1 MAIEISVLT
10 HLIEKALPG
19 AKIMV
24 KDLVGD
30 GDHLQATVIATQF
43 EGKTL
48 LEQHKMVLNPL
59 KENLKE
65 RLHAL
70 SVKTYTLDQWNKNK

>member
-1 MAIEISVLT
+1 MALSMQVLT

-19 AKIMV
+19 ANIMV

-30 GDHLQATVIATQF
+30 GDHLQATVVASQF

-48 LEQHKMVLNPL
+48 LEQHKMVMGPL
-59 KENLKE
+59 KEDLKE

-70 SVKTYTLDQWNKNK
+70 SVKTYTPDQWNKNK

>member
-1 MAIEISVLT
+1 
-10 HLIEKALPG
+10 
-19 AKIMV
+19 MV

-48 LEQHKMVLNPL
+48 LEQHKMVMEPL
-59 KENLKE
+59 KENLKK

-70 SVKTYTLDQWNKNK
+70 SVKTYTLDQWNKNKSWS

>member
-1 MAIEISVLT
+1 
-10 HLIEKALPG
+10 
-19 AKIMV
+19 MV